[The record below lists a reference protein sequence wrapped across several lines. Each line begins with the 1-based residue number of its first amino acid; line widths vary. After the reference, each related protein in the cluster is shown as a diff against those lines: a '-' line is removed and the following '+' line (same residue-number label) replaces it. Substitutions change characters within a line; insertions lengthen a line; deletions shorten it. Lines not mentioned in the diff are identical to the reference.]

1 MITQS
6 GVTLRMATTVMNALG
21 VSLIVTSSLYL
32 WRSFYLATDL
42 AAFFLLPFS
51 VLVFIGSLCAGSA
64 VHRASMKAAVR
75 GDSPFAW
82 LLTGRIRATF
92 GASLFIIV
100 AAPLLAWHAISSTL
114 LELILFG
121 FLCFVASMLFA
132 GIDKRLLRHLT
143 PAFARAIALTAA
155 TLVACAIFI
164 PVLAWTNWNFTLQP
178 GAIKSASLEQ
188 ALQLG
193 FDQLPA
199 RRGWVAEVMAPLYAL
214 EYAKLWFVVQA
225 GSPKW
230 FSFWYSIDAALISVI
245 AARVS
250 TVLMSIVHCKREN
263 FNEPKPEH

>member
-1 MITQS
+1 MIMQF
-6 GVTLRMATTVMNALG
+6 GATLRMATTAMNAVG
-21 VSLIVTSSLYL
+21 VTSIVILSLYL
-32 WRSFYLATDL
+32 WRYFYPETDF
-42 AAFFLLPFS
+42 AAFFLLPLS
-51 VLVFIGSLCAGSA
+51 VLVFIGSLWAGSA
-64 VHRASMKAAVR
+64 VYQASMKAAVR

-82 LLTGRIRATF
+82 LLTGRLRAIL

-114 LELILFG
+114 PEFILFG
-121 FLCFVASMLFA
+121 ILCFVASMLFA
-132 GIDKRLLRHLT
+132 GIEKRSLQHLT
-143 PAFARAIALTAA
+143 PAFARTTALTAA

-164 PVLAWTNWNFTLQP
+164 PVFAWANWNFTLQP
-178 GAIKSASLEQ
+178 GAIRSASLEQ

-199 RRGWVAEVMAPLYAL
+199 RRGWVAEIMAPLYAL

-250 TVLMSIVHCKREN
+250 TVLMSIVHGKRGD
-263 FNEPKPEH
+263 FNEPKPTH